1 MKPAWAH
8 AIGLIVTPDR
18 VVLVNGLLKT
28 RSGEILRRMLHEPLA
43 KGMPPWAKR

>member
-8 AIGLIVTPDR
+8 AIGLIATPDR

-28 RSGEILRRMLHEPLA
+28 RSGKILRRMLHEPLA
-43 KGMPPWAKR
+43 KGMPPRAKR